1 MRAKFAE
8 QWKEDFLE
16 ESFASTGELQ
26 CGASRECWTRS
37 VRSLQ
42 PQKIEKRKTNLQTG
56 PRGKVESG
64 SDVREE
70 KVVGSRGNSV
80 FVADAAAAVA
90 QKKPAND
97 GDSGGADAGEV
108 GGNNV
113 TRMRRRQA
121 GITPR
126 GTPEVATVVEPGVIH
141 CEKERGGSHDFGG
154 AQSVLEMIRRNDS
167 TYL

>member
-1 MRAKFAE
+1 MRAKVAE

-56 PRGKVESG
+56 PRGK
-64 SDVREE
+64 
-70 KVVGSRGNSV
+70 
-80 FVADAAAAVA
+80 
-90 QKKPAND
+90 
-97 GDSGGADAGEV
+97 V